1 MKEGGNSPLIQVWAH
16 KLRGE
21 RGPLDEN
28 YKNLQSVWNV
38 MKFRTLPLTVTAF
51 LQAVRNRIS
60 PERSS
65 VGKSFHQERLN
76 IQHN

>member
-51 LQAVRNRIS
+51 FTGC
-60 PERSS
+60 E
-65 VGKSFHQERLN
+65 E
-76 IQHN
+76 